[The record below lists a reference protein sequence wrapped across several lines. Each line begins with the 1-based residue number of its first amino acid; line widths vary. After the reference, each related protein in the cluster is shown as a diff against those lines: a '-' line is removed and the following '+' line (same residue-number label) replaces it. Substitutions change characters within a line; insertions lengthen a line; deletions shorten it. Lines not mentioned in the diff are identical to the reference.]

1 MRIGMIGLGKM
12 GGNMAQRL
20 TMGGHEVIAYDPHPP
35 EPARVQEMQATL
47 VTDLAGLVAKLAAP
61 RTVWIMVPAGKPT
74 QDTVDAL
81 AKVLSPGDLI
91 IDGGNTRFT
100 DDIARAA
107 ALEPTGIR
115 YMDAG
120 TSGGIWGLKVGY
132 CLMVGGQQDDF
143 HRVEPILKTL
153 APPNGYLYCG
163 AVGSGH
169 FVKMVHNGIEYAM
182 MQGYAEGFEIMKASR
197 FPLDLGAIANLWNQG
212 SVVRS
217 WLLELTALALKQDPG
232 LQHLQPWVEDSGEG
246 RWTVEE
252 SINTAVPAPV
262 IGLSLMMRFRSRQE
276 NSFGARML
284 AAMRQQFGG
293 HAVKPK

>member
-1 MRIGMIGLGKM
+1 MKASL
-12 GGNMAQRL
+12 A
-20 TMGGHEVIAYDPHPP
+20 A
-35 EPARVQEMQATL
+35 
-47 VTDLAGLVAKLAAP
+47 DLAGLVAQLPAP

-81 AKVLSPGDLI
+81 ARLLSPGDLI

-107 ALEPTGIR
+107 ALETKGIH

-132 CLMVGGQQDDF
+132 CLMVGGQPEDF
-143 HRVEPILKTL
+143 RRVEPILKTL
-153 APPNGYLYCG
+153 APPDGYLYCG
-163 AVGSGH
+163 TVGSGH

-197 FPLDLGAIANLWNQG
+197 YPLDLAAIANLWMQG

-217 WLLELTALALKQDPG
+217 WLLELTASALKHDPG
-232 LQHLQPWVEDSGEG
+232 LDHLQPWVEDSGEG